1 VVAASFTQRAIGRAV
16 DFAILTLLIGF
27 ALMPFTDSDE
37 LDVPPLFL
45 SAVIFGVLAYEIVPV
60 HLRGQTIGK
69 VVTRTRV
76 VNVNG
81 GPVSLQSSV
90 ARWGIV
96 CAVWIGLSIVGLAPL
111 AIVVMAALYLSAL
124 ADPSGRSVLDKIANT
139 RVVRANV
146 TTDAD
151 VGNDAEAEP
160 PTPPA

>member
-1 VVAASFTQRAIGRAV
+1 VVTASFTQRAIGRAI

-27 ALMPFTDSDE
+27 ALMPFTDNDE

-45 SAVIFGVLAYEIVPV
+45 SAVILGVLAYEIVPV

-76 VNVNG
+76 VSVNG
-81 GPVSLQSSV
+81 DSVRLQSSV

-96 CAVWIGLSIVGLAPL
+96 CVVWIALSVVGFAPL
-111 AIVVMAALYLSAL
+111 AIVAMAALYLSAL
-124 ADPSGRSVLDKIANT
+124 ADPAGRSVLDKIAGT

-146 TTDAD
+146 TTPVDAD
-151 VGNDAEAEP
+151 GDVDVEP